1 MSFSPYCMVLCS
13 DYLLDYSLCDIVH
26 RSVWLVSTETCF
38 TPASNK
44 LLVLISPPTCI
55 DWPSV
60 VEEKNVYSSHSL
72 WPHLAYYVTT
82 NTAIRSFHYHF
93 PVTWSQK
100 WRRGLIGLDQ
110 ICLFFTHFAF
120 LFCSNFLPILHP
132 IVPIL
137 LSITHILLLIKNHV
151 AHEWWLH
158 KIWYN
163 DNLVNS
169 ISRNEHMALWLHTG
183 MQLVAI

>member
-1 MSFSPYCMVLCS
+1 M
-13 DYLLDYSLCDIVH
+13 
-26 RSVWLVSTETCF
+26 STETCF

-110 ICLFFTHFAF
+110 ICLF
-120 LFCSNFLPILHP
+120 LPILLFFSAQIFYP
-132 IVPIL
+132 FCIL
-137 LSITHILLLIKNHV
+137 LYPFCFLSHTFCFSSRIMLLMNDGCIKFDTMT
-151 AHEWWLH
+151 
-158 KIWYN
+158 I
-163 DNLVNS
+163 
-169 ISRNEHMALWLHTG
+169 
-183 MQLVAI
+183 